1 MQMSC
6 RDIDGGIQRGWRGWK
21 RRDGG
26 RGEMEEETRLVW
38 WMGWVIGGDSLT
50 GCDEG
55 MLR

>member
-1 MQMSC
+1 MSC